1 MRCKLVIFDFD
12 GTLADTFPWFMRI
25 INDVADRYS
34 FKRIEPHDVE
44 LLRGMGATEI
54 MAHLG
59 VPRWKLPL
67 IANHMR
73 KRKAREI
80 GETRLFA
87 GAGRMLMR
95 LGDAGIRIAV
105 VSSNSE
111 TNVRAILGPELAA
124 RLACFECGASVFGK
138 AARFR
143 KALRRSGVSPS
154 ETLSIG
160 DEIRDLEAARR
171 AGIAFGAA
179 GWGFTRPD
187 ALQAR
192 GPNVLFSSID
202 EIADSLI
209 GDGTSPLA
217 PKVPAS

>member
-25 INDVADRYS
+25 INDVADRYR
-34 FKRIEPHDVE
+34 FKRIEPHEVE

-67 IANHMR
+67 IADHMR
-73 KRKAREI
+73 RRKAREI
-80 GETRLFA
+80 GETKLFEGVDRL
-87 GAGRMLMR
+87 LER
-95 LGDAGIRIAV
+95 LADAGVRVAI

-111 TNVRAILGPELAA
+111 SNVRTVMGPALASHVTF
-124 RLACFECGASVFGK
+124 FECGASVFGK

-143 KALRRSGVSPS
+143 KVLRRSGILPPDAIC
-154 ETLSIG
+154 IG
-160 DEIRDLEAARR
+160 DEVRDLDAARR
-171 AGIAFGAA
+171 AGIAFGAVA
-179 GWGFTRPD
+179 WGFTRAE

-192 GPNVLFSSID
+192 GPDVLFSSLD
-202 EIADSLI
+202 EIADSLT
-209 GDGTSPLA
+209 G
-217 PKVPAS
+217 

>member
-34 FKRIEPHDVE
+34 FKRIEPHEVE

-67 IANHMR
+67 IAGHMR
-73 KRKAREI
+73 RRKAREI
-80 GETRLFA
+80 GETKLFPGVEALLARLA
-87 GAGRMLMR
+87 
-95 LGDAGIRIAV
+95 DAGVRVAI

-111 TNVRAILGPELAA
+111 ANVRAVMGPSLAA
-124 RLACFECGASVFGK
+124 RVAFFECGASVFGK

-143 KALRRSGVSPS
+143 KVLRRSGILPP
-154 ETLSIG
+154 EAICIG
-160 DEIRDLEAARR
+160 DEVRDLDAARR
-171 AGIAFGAA
+171 AGIAFGAVA
-179 GWGFTRPD
+179 WGFTRAD
-187 ALQAR
+187 ALQVR
-192 GPNVLFSSID
+192 GPNVLFTSLD
-202 EIADSLI
+202 EIADSLA
-209 GDGTSPLA
+209 GPGQGPLA
-217 PKVPAS
+217 RAVPAS

>member
-1 MRCKLVIFDFD
+1 MHCKLVIFDFD

-25 INDVADRYS
+25 INDVADRYR
-34 FKRIEPHDVE
+34 FKRIEQHEVE
-44 LLRGMGATEI
+44 MLRGMGAAEI

-73 KRKAREI
+73 KRKAREL

-87 GAGRMLMR
+87 GVEAMLAR
-95 LGDAGIRIAV
+95 LGDAGIKVAV

-111 TNVRAILGPELAA
+111 ANIRAILGEALAA
-124 RLACFECGASVFGK
+124 RIACFECGASVFGK

-143 KALRRSGVSPS
+143 KVLRRSGISPPDA
-154 ETLSIG
+154 LAIG

-179 GWGFTRPD
+179 GWGFTRAE

-192 GPNVLFSSID
+192 GPNVLFSSIE
-202 EIADSLI
+202 EIADSLL
-209 GDGTSPLA
+209 GDGRGPLA
-217 PKVPAS
+217 AAAAAS

>member
-25 INDVADRYS
+25 INDVADRYR
-34 FKRIEPHDVE
+34 FKRIEPHEVE

-67 IANHMR
+67 IAGHMR
-73 KRKAREI
+73 RRKAREI

-87 GAGRMLMR
+87 GVEALLAR
-95 LGDAGIRIAV
+95 LVDAGLRVAI

-111 TNVRAILGPELAA
+111 ANVRTVMGPALAA
-124 RLACFECGASVFGK
+124 RVTFFECGASVFGK

-143 KALRRSGVSPS
+143 KVLRRSGILPPDAIC
-154 ETLSIG
+154 IG
-160 DEIRDLEAARR
+160 DEVRDLDAARR
-171 AGIAFGAA
+171 AGIAFGAVA
-179 GWGFTRPD
+179 WGFTRAE

-192 GPNVLFSSID
+192 GPDVLFSSLD
-202 EIADSLI
+202 EIADSLT
-209 GDGTSPLA
+209 G
-217 PKVPAS
+217 

>member
-34 FKRIEPHDVE
+34 FKRIEPHEVE

-67 IANHMR
+67 IASHMR

-80 GETRLFA
+80 GETKLFA
-87 GAGRMLMR
+87 GVEDMLQR
-95 LGDAGIRIAV
+95 LSDAGIEIAV

-111 TNVRAILGPELAA
+111 ANVRTILGPELAA
-124 RLACFECGASVFGK
+124 RIACFECGASVFGK
-138 AARFR
+138 TARFR
-143 KALRRSGVSPS
+143 KVLRRTGVSPS
-154 ETLSIG
+154 EALSIG

-171 AGIAFGAA
+171 AGLAFGAA
-179 GWGFTRPD
+179 GWGFTRPE
-187 ALQAR
+187 ALLAR

-209 GDGTSPLA
+209 RDGVSPLA
-217 PKVPAS
+217 AAVPAS

>member
-25 INDVADRYS
+25 INDVADRYR
-34 FKRIEPHDVE
+34 FKRIEPHEVE
-44 LLRGMGATEI
+44 MLRGMGATEI

-80 GETRLFA
+80 GETRLFD
-87 GAGRMLMR
+87 GVERMLTR
-95 LGDAGIRIAV
+95 LHSAGIKAAI

-111 TNVRAILGPELAA
+111 ANVRAILGPALADSI
-124 RLACFECGASVFGK
+124 ACFECGASVFGK

-143 KALRRSGVSPS
+143 KVLRRSGISPPDA
-154 ETLSIG
+154 LCVG

-171 AGIAFGAA
+171 AGLACGAA
-179 GWGFTRPD
+179 GWGFTRPE

-192 GPNVLFSSID
+192 GPNVLSSSLD

-209 GDGTSPLA
+209 EGGRSPLA
-217 PKVPAS
+217 PAVPAS

>member
-25 INDVADRYS
+25 INDVADRYD

-44 LLRGMGATEI
+44 LLRGMSAAEI

-67 IANHMR
+67 IAGHMR

-87 GAGRMLMR
+87 GVDRMFAR
-95 LGDAGIRIAV
+95 LCDARVKIAV

-111 TNVRAILGPELAA
+111 ANVRAILGPELAV
-124 RLACFECGASVFGK
+124 RITCFECGA
-138 AARFR
+138 
-143 KALRRSGVSPS
+143 
-154 ETLSIG
+154 
-160 DEIRDLEAARR
+160 
-171 AGIAFGAA
+171 
-179 GWGFTRPD
+179 
-187 ALQAR
+187 
-192 GPNVLFSSID
+192 
-202 EIADSLI
+202 
-209 GDGTSPLA
+209 
-217 PKVPAS
+217 

>member
-25 INDVADRYS
+25 INDVADRYR
-34 FKRIEPHDVE
+34 FKRIEPHEVE

-67 IANHMR
+67 IAGHMR
-73 KRKAREI
+73 RRKAREI
-80 GETRLFA
+80 GETRLFVGVEA
-87 GAGRMLMR
+87 LLAR
-95 LGDAGIRIAV
+95 LVDAGVRVAI

-111 TNVRAILGPELAA
+111 ANVRTVMGPALAA
-124 RLACFECGASVFGK
+124 HVTFFECGASVFGK

-143 KALRRSGVSPS
+143 KVLRRSGILPPDAIC
-154 ETLSIG
+154 IG
-160 DEIRDLEAARR
+160 DEIRDLDAARR
-171 AGIAFGAA
+171 AGIAFGAVA
-179 GWGFTRPD
+179 WGFTRAE

-192 GPNVLFSSID
+192 DPNVLFSSLD
-202 EIADSLI
+202 EIADSLT
-209 GDGTSPLA
+209 G
-217 PKVPAS
+217 

>member
-12 GTLADTFPWFMRI
+12 GTLADTFPWFMRT
-25 INDVADRYS
+25 INDVADRYR
-34 FKRIEPHDVE
+34 FKRIEPHEVE
-44 LLRGMGATEI
+44 MLRGMGAAEI

-73 KRKAREI
+73 QRKAREI
-80 GETRLFA
+80 GETRLFD
-87 GAGRMLMR
+87 GVERMLAR
-95 LGDAGIRIAV
+95 LHEAGVKAAV

-111 TNVRAILGPELAA
+111 ANVRAILGPALTS
-124 RLACFECGASVFGK
+124 RIACFECGASVFGK

-143 KALRRSGVSPS
+143 KVLRRSGISPPDA
-154 ETLSIG
+154 LCIG

-179 GWGFTRPD
+179 GWGFTRPE

-192 GPNVLFSSID
+192 GPNVLFSSLD

-209 GDGTSPLA
+209 GDGQSPLA
-217 PKVPAS
+217 PAVSAS

>member
-1 MRCKLVIFDFD
+1 MHCKLVIFDFD
-12 GTLADTFPWFMRI
+12 GTLADTFPWFMRV
-25 INDVADRYS
+25 INDVADRYD
-34 FKRIEPHDVE
+34 FKRVEPHEVE
-44 LLRGMGATEI
+44 VLRGMGAAEI
-54 MAHLG
+54 MAYLG

-67 IANHMR
+67 IASHMR

-80 GETRLFA
+80 GETRLFD
-87 GAGRMLMR
+87 GVERMLQR
-95 LGDAGIRIAV
+95 LGDAGIKIAV

-111 TNVRAILGPELAA
+111 ANVRAILGPKLAA
-124 RLACFECGASVFGK
+124 RISCFECGASVFGK

-143 KALRRSGVSPS
+143 KVLRRSGISRADA
-154 ETLSIG
+154 LCIG

-202 EIADSLI
+202 EIADRLTRP
-209 GDGTSPLA
+209 GVSPLA
-217 PKVPAS
+217 AAVQSG

>member
-25 INDVADRYS
+25 INDVADRYN
-34 FKRIEPHDVE
+34 FKRIEPHEVE
-44 LLRGMGATEI
+44 LLRGMGATVI

-67 IANHMR
+67 IAGHMR

-80 GETRLFA
+80 GETKLFPGAEELLARLTSA
-87 GAGRMLMR
+87 GVRVA
-95 LGDAGIRIAV
+95 I

-111 TNVRAILGPELAA
+111 ANVRAVMGPSLAA
-124 RLACFECGASVFGK
+124 RVAFFECGASVFGK

-143 KALRRSGVSPS
+143 KVLRRSGILPP
-154 ETLSIG
+154 EAICIG
-160 DEIRDLEAARR
+160 DEVRDLDAARR
-171 AGIAFGAA
+171 AGIAFGAVA
-179 GWGFTRPD
+179 WGFTRAD

-192 GPNVLFSSID
+192 GPNVLFSSLD
-202 EIADSLI
+202 EIADTVA
-209 GDGTSPLA
+209 G
-217 PKVPAS
+217 

>member
-25 INDVADRYS
+25 INDVADRYA
-34 FKRIEPHDVE
+34 FKRIEPHEVE
-44 LLRGMGATEI
+44 MLRGMGAAEI

-59 VPRWKLPL
+59 VPRWKLAL

-87 GAGRMLMR
+87 GVEAMLAR
-95 LGDAGIRIAV
+95 LDDAGVKLAV

-111 TNVRAILGPELAA
+111 ANVRAILGPELAA
-124 RLACFECGASVFGK
+124 RIACFECGASVFGK

-143 KALRRSGVSPS
+143 AVLRRSGISPPDA
-154 ETLSIG
+154 LCVG

-179 GWGFTRPD
+179 GWGFTRAD

-202 EIADSLI
+202 EMADRLI
-209 GDGTSPLA
+209 GDGRSPLA
-217 PKVPAS
+217 PVVPAS